1 MPNTTFKILLAAA
14 VVMPVAAYAQNA
26 AGPTTTL
33 PSVYIS
39 KEDIAKISA
48 AEQDKQTL
56 DMNAKVV
63 DIGPGNFELGIVHRK
78 STHNPPAARPAGAN
92 AAAAAQRKPCGVQME
107 TVPADAKKG
116 ALTHDYQSE
125 GYLITSGGGTMFLDG
140 HIVNGRNGMSETPG
154 GPNGPTCGGVAIGSH
169 TVVVKPGDV
178 IVVPVAAVH
187 GWADIPDHVDYM
199 TFRFSTKETMKAGW
213 VNPIIAGGK

>member
-1 MPNTTFKILLAAA
+1 MNTTFKILLGAAIVA
-14 VVMPVAAYAQNA
+14 PVAAYAA
-26 AGPTTTL
+26 DVPKTTL

-56 DMNAKVV
+56 DENATVV
-63 DIGPGNFELGIVHRK
+63 DLGPMNFELGIVHRK
-78 STHNPPAARPAGAN
+78 STRNPPAARPAGAG
-92 AAAAAQRKPCGVQME
+92 AAAMAQREPCGEQVAN
-107 TVPADAKKG
+107 VPADAQKG

-140 HIVNGRNGMSETPG
+140 HIINGRHSTTETPG
-154 GPNGPTCGGVAIGSH
+154 GPNGPTCGGIAVGSH
-169 TVVVKPGDV
+169 TVVVKAGDV
-178 IVVPVAAVH
+178 IIVPVAAVH

-199 TFRFSTKETMKAGW
+199 TFRASTKETMKPGW
-213 VNPIIAGGK
+213 VNPLIAKK

>member
-1 MPNTTFKILLAAA
+1 VQNRVLKILLVAS
-14 VVMPVAAYAQNA
+14 VLTPVAAYAQVQ
-26 AGPTTTL
+26 GPSTTL

-48 AEQDKQTL
+48 TEQDKQTL
-56 DMNAKVV
+56 DQNAKVV

-78 STHNPPAARPAGAN
+78 STHNPPPAPAGGGN
-92 AAAAAQRKPCGVQME
+92 AAAAAQRKPCGEQVAS
-107 TVPADAKKG
+107 VPADAMKG
-116 ALTHDYQSE
+116 ALTHDFQSE

-154 GPNGPTCGGVAIGSH
+154 GPNGPTCGGQSVGSH
-169 TVVVKPGDV
+169 TVVVKAGDV

-187 GWADIPDHVDYM
+187 GWADIPDHVDYL
-199 TFRFSTKETMKAGW
+199 TFRFSTKQTMQSGW
-213 VNPIIAGGK
+213 VNPIIAAK

>member
-1 MPNTTFKILLAAA
+1 MPNTTFKILLGAALA
-14 VVMPVAAYAQNA
+14 VPVAAFA
-26 AGPTTTL
+26 ADVPKTTL

-56 DMNAKVV
+56 DENAAVV
-63 DIGPGNFELGIVHRK
+63 DLGPMNFELGIVHRK
-78 STHNPPAARPAGAN
+78 STRNPPAARPAGAG
-92 AAAAAQRKPCGVQME
+92 AAAAAEREPCGEQVAN
-107 TVPADAKKG
+107 PPPDAQKG

-125 GYLITSGGGTMFLDG
+125 GYYIVSGGGTMFLDG
-140 HIVNGRNGMSETPG
+140 HIINGRHSTTETPG
-154 GPNGPTCGGVAIGSH
+154 GPNGPTCGGMAVGSH

-178 IVVPVAAVH
+178 IIVPVAAVH

-199 TFRFSTKETMKAGW
+199 TFRASTKETMKPGW
-213 VNPIIAGGK
+213 VNPLIAKK

>member
-1 MPNTTFKILLAAA
+1 VNTAFKIFLAAS
-14 VVMPVAAYAQNA
+14 VVVPVAAYAQSA
-26 AGPTTTL
+26 QGPTTTL

-48 AEQDKQTL
+48 TEQNQYTRDE
-56 DMNAKVV
+56 NARVV

-78 STHNPPAARPAGAN
+78 STHTPPPARPAGAN
-92 AAAAAQRKPCGVQME
+92 AAAAAQRQPCGVQVD
-107 TVPADAKKG
+107 TVPADARKG
-116 ALTHDYQSE
+116 ALTHDFQSE

-154 GPNGPTCGGVAIGSH
+154 GPNGPTCGGIAVGSH
-169 TVVVKPGDV
+169 TVVVKAGDV

-199 TFRFSTKETMKAGW
+199 TFRYSTKNTMQSGW
-213 VNPIIAGGK
+213 VNPTIANGK